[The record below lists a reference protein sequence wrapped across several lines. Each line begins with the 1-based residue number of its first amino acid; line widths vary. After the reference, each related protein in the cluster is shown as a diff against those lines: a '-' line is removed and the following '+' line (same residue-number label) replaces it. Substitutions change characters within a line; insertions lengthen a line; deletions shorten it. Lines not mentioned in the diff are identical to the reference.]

1 MNTTNN
7 LPALDKFGKFIV
19 QSLRDRAIEQNNQLL
34 RSELAGAAI
43 QELQRRVSLLNS
55 DQKAL
60 LHDVVVDLIDTAMH
74 DFLFALQEAHDND
87 AGIEIVVNGQN
98 IAETSG
104 MLNGEHLGPDGWISK
119 FSRF

>member
-60 LHDVVVDLIDTAMH
+60 IHDVVVDLIDTAMH